1 MAIKT
6 KSTDSGYGWAIL
18 AVTFLAGFT
27 APANMAKVTA
37 LAPVIMGQFGFG
49 PDVLAGSSPCSTCS
63 ASSWRFPRR
72 GSSTGSASATS

>member
-37 LAPVIMGQFGFG
+37 
-49 PDVLAGSSPCSTCS
+49 
-63 ASSWRFPRR
+63 
-72 GSSTGSASATS
+72 

>member
-37 LAPVIMGQFGFG
+37 LTPVIMGQFGFG
-49 PDVLAGSSPCSTCS
+49 PDVLGWVIAL
-63 ASSWRFPRR
+63 SSWRSPRR

>member
-1 MAIKT
+1 MAVKT

-37 LAPVIMGQFGFG
+37 LAPVVMAQFGFG
-49 PDVLAGSSPCSTCS
+49 PDVLGWVIALFYVLGFVMAFPTRGLSTKS
-63 ASSWRFPRR
+63 AF
-72 GSSTGSASATS
+72 ATW

>member
-49 PDVLAGSSPCSTCS
+49 PDVLG
-63 ASSWRFPRR
+63 
-72 GSSTGSASATS
+72 